1 MGKKNECTADDFS
14 GITRISIYIYN
25 SQLKRIK
32 EICKK
37 RNKSKR
43 IVFLEAIQSYI
54 ALFKEGKI

>member
-1 MGKKNECTADDFS
+1 MKRKIVCKGDDLS